1 MDDGQ
6 WSKLG
11 WVTAGKA
18 SGPITKF
25 IRCRDVALWVGPFQM
40 REERLILNARR
51 DPVAEAAAA
60 LAAEVRA
67 EVKASG
73 AGVRIVRCQ
82 PPTKSPWLN
91 PIEPKRVHGQHK
103 GVEPE
108 RLLPT
113 TELEERVSAALGADH
128 AARLTIPDRVA

>member
-1 MDDGQ
+1 MEDGQ

-18 SGPITKF
+18 SGPVTQF

-40 REERLILNARR
+40 RVERLILNARR

-91 PIEPKRVHGQHK
+91 PIEPKRARGQHK
-103 GVEPE
+103 GVESV

-113 TELEERVSAALGADH
+113 TDLEERVSAALGADH
-128 AARLTIPDRVA
+128 AAHLAMPDRVA

>member
-11 WVTAGKA
+11 WVTAGTA
-18 SGPITKF
+18 SGPVTQF
-25 IRCRDVALWVGPFQM
+25 IRCRDVALWAGPFQM

-67 EVKASG
+67 EVKACG
-73 AGVRIVRCQ
+73 AGVRIVKCQ

-91 PIEPKRVHGQHK
+91 PIEPKRARGQHT
-103 GVEPE
+103 GVESV

-113 TELEERVSAALGADH
+113 TDLEERVSAALGADH
-128 AARLTIPDRVA
+128 AGHLARPDRVA

>member
-1 MDDGQ
+1 M
-6 WSKLG
+6 
-11 WVTAGKA
+11 
-18 SGPITKF
+18 
-25 IRCRDVALWVGPFQM
+25 
-40 REERLILNARR
+40 ILNARR

-82 PPTKSPWLN
+82 PPSKSPWLN
-91 PIEPKRVHGQHK
+91 PIEPKRARGQYK
-103 GVEPE
+103 GVERV

-113 TELEERVSAALGADH
+113 TDLEERVSAVLGADH
-128 AARLTIPDRVA
+128 AAHRAIPTGLPDLALGQNPYENEGQNP